1 MSSATSDEGGSALST
16 ESQHPIALCGIR
28 ASRIFPVRRKR
39 TRRKIVTDNY
49 LKSNIGQVKLAT
61 AVLIASV
68 VQTLNESD
76 PTFRKRF
83 EEHLAEWGVGTRGGS
98 QKCI

>member
-1 MSSATSDEGGSALST
+1 
-16 ESQHPIALCGIR
+16 
-28 ASRIFPVRRKR
+28 
-39 TRRKIVTDNY
+39 VTDNY

-83 EEHLAEWGVGTRGGS
+83 EEHLAEWYAAMRDSGKGDAVGLELLVWAREAARKSAYEVMDTAAVLAF
-98 QKCI
+98 KKL